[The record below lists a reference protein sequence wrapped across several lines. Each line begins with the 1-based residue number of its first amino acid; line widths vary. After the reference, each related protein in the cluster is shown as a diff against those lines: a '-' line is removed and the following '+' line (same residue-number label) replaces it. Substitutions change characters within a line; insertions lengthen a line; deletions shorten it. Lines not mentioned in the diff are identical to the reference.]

1 MKSLITK
8 HSVMV
13 KNHKTS
19 ISLEEDFWQALHE
32 IARSRRIVCH
42 V

>member
-19 ISLEEDFWQALHE
+19 ISLEEDFGKPSM
-32 IARSRRIVCH
+32 RSLDRDV
-42 V
+42 